1 MIQKMKLSKKIR
13 LGFAL
18 GIAIAMIIG
27 LIGWN
32 GIRSMRTQMAIFAE
46 WSDIDMVM
54 NEGITQ
60 NVLKL
65 SVIMERHFNEAIS
78 IKPSEIEQALK
89 DLKDGIAEWTKLIA
103 DYPKLMSVVKTLK
116 EDIQTI
122 EQKISKKE
130 KQKAMQKDLQT
141 QLQNIFASL
150 DNTMETIID
159 PHKDKHITAAM
170 TIQKQSEITILCIC
184 ILGFIVALVLSEIL
198 IRTSIGPLQDLVNT
212 LSEVSDD
219 LETAS
224 GKSTSI
230 ANQFADS
237 TSSQVASIEQTSAS
251 VDELNSMTGKNA
263 ENATEADNYMKSANE
278 TISQVDKSMNEVI
291 ESMEN
296 MTKAS
301 EETSKIIKTIDEIA
315 FQTNLLALNAAVE
328 AARAGEAGAGFA
340 VVADEVRNLALRS
353 AEAARNTASLIES
366 TVKQINQGSELVS
379 STNTL
384 FAQVQES
391 TEQVEKL
398 ISEISNASREQASGI
413 GQINDALGQIDSGI
427 QSNSGAAEETSSVAS
442 MVSERVGQLKDCLD
456 ELQEM
461 VSKKKG

>member
-1 MIQKMKLSKKIR
+1 
-13 LGFAL
+13 
-18 GIAIAMIIG
+18 MIIG

-54 NEGITQ
+54 NEGIKQ

-65 SVIMERHFNEAIS
+65 SVIMERHFNEAVS

-89 DLKDGIAEWTKLIA
+89 DLNDGIAEWTKLIA

-141 QLQNIFASL
+141 QLKNIFASL

-159 PHKDKHITAAM
+159 PHKDKHFTAAM

-184 ILGFIVALVLSEIL
+184 ILGFIVALVLLEIL
-198 IRTSIGPLQDLVNT
+198 IRTSIGPIQNLVNT

-230 ANQFADS
+230 ANQFTDS

-427 QSNSGAAEETSSVAS
+427 QSNSSAAEETSSVAN
-442 MVSERVGQLKDCLD
+442 MITDQVGQLKDCLD
-456 ELQEM
+456 ELQYM
-461 VSKKKG
+461 VSTKKG

>member
-54 NEGITQ
+54 NEGIKQ

-65 SVIMERHFNEAIS
+65 SVIMERHFNEAVS

-89 DLKDGIAEWTKLIA
+89 DLNDGIAEWTKLIA

-141 QLQNIFASL
+141 QLKNIFASL

-159 PHKDKHITAAM
+159 PHKDKHFTAAM

-184 ILGFIVALVLSEIL
+184 ILGFIVALVLLEIL
-198 IRTSIGPLQDLVNT
+198 IRTSIGPIQNLVNT

-230 ANQFADS
+230 ANQFTDS

-427 QSNSGAAEETSSVAS
+427 QSNSSAAEETSSVAN
-442 MVSERVGQLKDCLD
+442 MITDQVGQLKDCLD
-456 ELQEM
+456 ELQYM
-461 VSKKKG
+461 VSTKKG